1 MKLRRIIS
9 FLILG
14 GVLLLPLVVQAQ
26 SPSPS
31 PAPSPVRSLSDNIA
45 ALSQRAGSL
54 LPYINNEIVS
64 KLIGWFELL
73 AWVFGNCLAGFA
85 MLRVMR
91 EDNGEGPNLYWWFG
105 RLALFFM
112 LSGTSLAII
121 NGMSA
126 IGYEIANGNETGQ
139 RSVLQ
144 NLYLAQRDSFN
155 DSYAKFQQNL
165 FTVKVDGRETAVN
178 PVPLGSESVLGI
190 LVDTD
195 STIQNFDQKADVSQ
209 WNISTMMS
217 WLNFERALLEFGDL
231 ILVILGAA
239 LTLALKL
246 AMPFMLACIV
256 DKQIASKTTYPFF
269 YGVVALTLLWP
280 TVSKIIRIVAY
291 MWGNV
296 AMAVGDSS
304 PLYIW
309 DYQTMRAITDPLAQP
324 QYTIALAAFAMGLG
338 ALCLYGTPFISL
350 YILSG
355 RVYESVA
362 TVVSSWMGA
371 MVGTGIEKY
380 SAEAAASINR
390 QAEATQYNA
399 GYQADVTRSAGQQ
412 EGGNLRAQGQRS
424 AQMASIQAAL
434 TSQVAAT
441 TGAATTQ
448 RMIIQAAA
456 GFQKTQVGADI
467 SRNIRET
474 NIGKDQQVGTFV
486 ASADK
491 EKVMAAAE
499 SHAAKNDQWGRNLA
513 DLLPPE
519 IPIVRPLLSG
529 GFQNAAIGN
538 RNRGVNQTAD
548 AYRDNVTGLQNTAA
562 SKSVSSSQQYESDMK
577 VAIERQAGEQ
587 ISGVNAGAG
596 EAIGGYRRGAAEARG
611 GVDQNYRKEL
621 DANRAVYVSQVDA
634 AGQIRNAGLDAAKL
648 RQAAAVIAQ
657 VGREISRE
665 VGQGMRIRF

>member
-1 MKLRRIIS
+1 MRTTRI
-9 FLILG
+9 LCLTILLG
-14 GVLLLPLVVQAQ
+14 LLLPIVAYAQ
-26 SPSPS
+26 TPTPS

-54 LPYINNEIVS
+54 LPYIDNEIVA

-112 LSGTSLAII
+112 LSGTGLVII

-126 IGYEIANGNETGQ
+126 VGYEIANGNETGQ

-144 NLYLAQRDSFN
+144 TMYLAQRDSFN
-155 DSYAKFQQNL
+155 ESYAKFQQNM
-165 FTVKVDGRETAVN
+165 FTVKVDGRETAIT
-178 PVPLGSESVLGI
+178 PVQLGSESVLGI

-195 STIQNFDQKADVSQ
+195 STIQDFDRKADVSQ
-209 WNISTMMS
+209 WNISTMLT
-217 WLNFERALLEFGDL
+217 WLNFERALIEFGDL

-246 AMPFMLACIV
+246 AMPFMIACIV
-256 DKQIASKTTYPFF
+256 DRHIANKTTYPFL
-269 YGVVALTLLWP
+269 YGVVALTLIWP
-280 TVSKIIRIVAY
+280 SVSKIIRIIAY

-296 AMAVGDSS
+296 AVAVGDSS

-309 DYQTMRAITDPLAQP
+309 NYATMRAITDPLAQP

-355 RVYESVA
+355 RIYESVA

-371 MVGTGIEKY
+371 MVGTSIEKY

-390 QAEATQYNA
+390 QAEALQYNA
-399 GYQADVTRSAGQQ
+399 GYQGDVTRSGGQFEAG
-412 EGGNLRAQGQRS
+412 NMRAQGQRT
-424 AQMASIQAAL
+424 AQLASIQAAL
-434 TSQVAAT
+434 TGQVAAT
-441 TGAATTQ
+441 QGNATTQ

-456 GFQKTQVGADI
+456 GFQKSQVGAEVA
-467 SRNIRET
+467 RNVRDT
-474 NIGKDQQVGTFV
+474 NIGASLAVGNIV
-486 ASADK
+486 AGAKRDLYMNAGNTS
-491 EKVMAAAE
+491 
-499 SHAAKNDQWGRNLA
+499 AAKIDQGVSLA
-513 DLLPPE
+513 NAMIPPE
-519 IPIVRPLLSG
+519 IPIARGLIEIPKYD
-529 GFQNAAIGN
+529 AITK
-538 RNRGVNQTAD
+538 RNRTGNEATTEFSAETVQNQETNAD
-548 AYRDNVTGLQNTAA
+548 RIVFSA
-562 SKSVSSSQQYESDMK
+562 QQYEKAMG
-577 VAIERQAGEQ
+577 VAIDKQAGAQ
-587 ISGVNAGAG
+587 IAGVNAGAG
-596 EAIGGYRRGAAEARG
+596 QAIGGYQRGASQARA
-611 GVDQNYRKEL
+611 GVDQNYQLEL
-621 DANRAVYVSQVDA
+621 GANKQIYVSQVDA
-634 AGQIRNAGLDAAKL
+634 AGQIRNAGLEAAKL
-648 RQAAAVIAQ
+648 RQAAAVIAA

>member
-1 MKLRRIIS
+1 MNFKRSLRLII
-9 FLILG
+9 FLA
-14 GVLLLPLVVQAQ
+14 LLLMPVIVQAQ
-26 SPSPS
+26 APTPS
-31 PAPSPVRSLSDNIA
+31 PSPVRSLSENIA

-54 LPYINNEIVS
+54 LPYFDNEIVS
-64 KLIGWFELL
+64 KLMGWFELL
-73 AWVFGNCLAGFA
+73 AWVIGNCLAGFA
-85 MLRVMR
+85 MLRIVR
-91 EDNGEGPNLYWWFG
+91 ENNGEGSDLYWWFG

-139 RSVLQ
+139 QSVLQ
-144 NLYLAQRDSFN
+144 KLYMAQRDSFN
-155 DSYAKFQQNL
+155 DSYAKFQQNM

-217 WLNFERALLEFGDL
+217 WLNFERALIEFGDL

-269 YGVVALTLLWP
+269 YGVVALTLIWP
-280 TVSKIIRIVAY
+280 SVSKVIRIIAY

-309 DYQTMRAITDPLAQP
+309 NYQTMRVINDPLAQP
-324 QYTIALAAFAMGLG
+324 QYTIALAVFAMGLG

-350 YILSG
+350 YFLSG
-355 RVYESVA
+355 RIYESVA

-399 GYQADVTRSAGQQ
+399 GYQADVTRSAGQW
-412 EGGNLRAQGQRS
+412 EAGNMRAQGQRS
-424 AQMASIQAAL
+424 AQLASIQAGL
-434 TSQVAAT
+434 TGQVAAT
-441 TGAATTQ
+441 MGAATTQ

-456 GFQKTQVGADI
+456 GFQKSQVGADV

-513 DLLPPE
+513 E
-519 IPIVRPLLSG
+519 
-529 GFQNAAIGN
+529 
-538 RNRGVNQTAD
+538 
-548 AYRDNVTGLQNTAA
+548 
-562 SKSVSSSQQYESDMK
+562 
-577 VAIERQAGEQ
+577 
-587 ISGVNAGAG
+587 
-596 EAIGGYRRGAAEARG
+596 
-611 GVDQNYRKEL
+611 
-621 DANRAVYVSQVDA
+621 
-634 AGQIRNAGLDAAKL
+634 
-648 RQAAAVIAQ
+648 
-657 VGREISRE
+657 
-665 VGQGMRIRF
+665 